1 MFERFTESARQVV
14 VLAHEEARLMRH
26 ERVGTEHLLVGL
38 ARVDDDV
45 ASAVL
50 RAHGL
55 TGENA
60 RAAVVRL
67 AGVGDAGE
75 EGHFPFTPAARDAL
89 DATLREALGLGHD
102 KVQPAHLLLG
112 ILRQRDALARR
123 VLSSAGANPTELRAE
138 IVRRLGESPAP
149 APPDASPVKIGDV
162 PLGDLGNP
170 RADGRLLLEIL
181 ERHGAVAAWLRERG
195 IDEDAVRG
203 MLGES

>member
-1 MFERFTESARQVV
+1 MFERFTEQAQQVV
-14 VLAHEEARLMRH
+14 TLAHEEVRLMRH

-55 TGENA
+55 TGEKA

-67 AGVGDAGE
+67 AGVGDAGQ
-75 EGHFPFTPAARDAL
+75 EGQFPFTPAARDAL
-89 DATLREALGLGHD
+89 EATLREALGLGHD

-123 VLSSAGANPTELRAE
+123 VLNSAGANPTELRAE
-138 IVRRLGESPAP
+138 IVRRLAEVSAP
-149 APPDASPVKIGDV
+149 APEDAVEVRVGDV
-162 PLGDLGNP
+162 PLGDLGHP

-195 IDEDAVRG
+195 IDEDAVRD
-203 MLGES
+203 MLGER

>member
-1 MFERFTESARQVV
+1 MFERFTEQARQVV
-14 VLAHEEARLMRH
+14 VLAQEEARLMRH

-38 ARVDDDV
+38 AWVDDDV
-45 ASAVL
+45 ASAIL

-55 TGENA
+55 TGEQA

-67 AGVGDAGE
+67 AGVGDRGE
-75 EGHFPFTPAARDAL
+75 GGHFPFTPAAKDAL

-102 KVQPAHLLLG
+102 MVQPAHLLLG

-138 IVRRLGESPAP
+138 IVRRLGESPPAAP
-149 APPDASPVKIGDV
+149 GDAVPVQVGDV
-162 PLGDLGNP
+162 QLGDLGNP

-203 MLGES
+203 MLGEG

>member
-14 VLAHEEARLMRH
+14 VLATEEAKLMRH

-45 ASAVL
+45 VSAVL

-55 TGENA
+55 TGEKT

-67 AGVGDAGE
+67 AGVGDASE
-75 EGHFPFTPAARDAL
+75 QGHVPFTPAAQDAL

-102 KVQPAHLLLG
+102 RVQPAHLLLG

-123 VLSSAGANPTELRAE
+123 LLSSVGANPTELRAE
-138 IVRRLGESPAP
+138 IARRLGESERPEPFA
-149 APPDASPVKIGDV
+149 
-162 PLGDLGNP
+162 DLGHP
-170 RADGRLLLEIL
+170 GADGRLLLEIL
-181 ERHGAVAAWLRERG
+181 ERNGAVAAWLRERG
-195 IDEDAVRG
+195 VGEDAVRE

>member
-14 VLAHEEARLMRH
+14 MLAHEEARLMRH

-50 RAHGL
+50 RDHGL
-55 TGENA
+55 TGEKA

-102 KVQPAHLLLG
+102 TVQPAHLLLG

-149 APPDASPVKIGDV
+149 APEEGARIQVGDI

-195 IDEDAVRG
+195 IDEDAVRR
-203 MLGES
+203 MLGEG

>member
-14 VLAHEEARLMRH
+14 MLAHEEARLMRH

-38 ARVDDDV
+38 TRVDDDV

-55 TGENA
+55 TAEKA

-67 AGVGDAGE
+67 AGVGDATDQ
-75 EGHFPFTPAARDAL
+75 GHFPFTSAAKDAL

-123 VLSSAGANPTELRAE
+123 VLSSAGANPPELRAE
-138 IVRRLGESPAP
+138 IVRRLGESPVP
-149 APPDASPVKIGDV
+149 APGDAVPAQVGDV
-162 PLGDLGNP
+162 PLGELGNP

-181 ERHGAVAAWLRERG
+181 DRHGAVAAWLRERG
-195 IDEDAVRG
+195 IDEDAVRR
-203 MLGES
+203 MLGEG

>member
-1 MFERFTESARQVV
+1 MFERFTEPARQVV

-55 TGENA
+55 TGEKA

-67 AGVGDAGE
+67 AGVGDSGDQ
-75 EGHFPFTPAARDAL
+75 GHFPFTPAAQDAL

-138 IVRRLGESPAP
+138 IVRRLGESPSP
-149 APPDASPVKIGDV
+149 APE
-162 PLGDLGNP
+162 
-170 RADGRLLLEIL
+170 DGRLLLEIL

-195 IDEDAVRG
+195 VDEDAVRG
-203 MLGES
+203 MLGEG